1 MTMRNGSRGALV
13 VDGLTRHF
21 GSEGAA
27 SAVKGL
33 TFEVAEGEIYT
44 ILGPSGCGKT
54 TTLRMIAG
62 LETPDDGLVAIGGDV
77 VSDKDAGVF
86 VPPNKRDLGMVFQ
99 SYGIWPH
106 LTVFENAAF
115 PLRVTRPRVSQR
127 DLRSR
132 VEESLARVRLLPF
145 ANRLATQLSGG
156 QQQRLALARALVR
169 RPKLL
174 LLDEPLSNLDAN
186 LREAMRDE
194 LVALQRRLGIT
205 TLYVTHD
212 QDEALSMSDR
222 VAVMADGELV
232 QEGRPRDIYH
242 RPATAFVAR
251 FLGATNF
258 FEGAV
263 RGVDNGRA
271 HVDAAIGPV
280 VAARNGAAAGEQ
292 VLVAIRPERV
302 QLRHDEPKEADNVV
316 KGQVERLT
324 FLGDHVDCH
333 VRVGAHVFVAR
344 DDPIRPSA
352 SGDHVWIELPAD
364 SIMIIPAG
372 AGPEQRAHTEKEG
385 P

>member
-1 MTMRNGSRGALV
+1 MTDGSGGALV
-13 VDGLTRHF
+13 VDGVTRHF

-27 SAVKGL
+27 SAVDDV
-33 TFEVAEGEIYT
+33 TFEVAEGEMYT

-62 LETPDDGLVAIGGDV
+62 LETPDGGLVAIGGEV
-77 VSDKDAGVF
+77 VSSKDAGVF

-115 PLRVTRPRVSQR
+115 PLRVARPRLSKR
-127 DLRSR
+127 ELSER
-132 VEESLARVRLLPF
+132 VEDALARVRLLPY
-145 ANRLATQLSGG
+145 AGRVATELSGG

-194 LVALQRRLGIT
+194 LVALQRQLGIT

-222 VAVMADGELV
+222 VAVMAAGRLV
-232 QEGRPRDIYH
+232 QEGRPRDLYH

-251 FLGATNF
+251 FLGVTNV

-263 RGVDNGRA
+263 RGVANGRA

-280 VAARNGAAAGEQ
+280 VAPRTSGSAAGEPVQ
-292 VLVAIRPERV
+292 VAIRPERAR
-302 QLRHDEPKEADNVV
+302 LCHDEPRGADNVV

-324 FLGDHVDCH
+324 FRGDHVDCQ
-333 VRVGAHVFVAR
+333 VRVSGELFVVR
-344 DDPIRPSA
+344 DDPARPA
-352 SGDHVWIELPAD
+352 APGDHVWIELPAD
-364 SIMIIPAG
+364 SIMIIPAD
-372 AGPEQRAHTEKEG
+372 AGS
-385 P
+385 